1 MRAHIPDSSH
11 DENRKRK
18 ETDHGKCEAVLQTAD
33 RKKKKKKHLTSAV
46 NILTKVF
53 AKILGKIFYP

>member
-33 RKKKKKKHLTSAV
+33 REKKKKETLDLSC
-46 NILTKVF
+46 
-53 AKILGKIFYP
+53 